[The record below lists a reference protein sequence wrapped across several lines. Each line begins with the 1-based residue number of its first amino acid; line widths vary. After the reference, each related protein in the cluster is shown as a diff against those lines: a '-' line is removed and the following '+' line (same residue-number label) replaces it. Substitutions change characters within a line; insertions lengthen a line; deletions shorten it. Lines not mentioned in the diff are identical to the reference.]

1 MKKIYYTLAALS
13 ILSTGCLKDKGYED
27 HQTGMKSVTS
37 ERFVSILYPYETAGL
52 HTNDIFT
59 KPAEEPVETFTV
71 ALTGPVYNK
80 DVQLTLTAVPALVSE
95 HNDAN
100 DDVYEVLPAA
110 NYELPASVTIPAGHE
125 YAVVHVKIKKT
136 GLDPVGAYGLGVQI
150 ATVSDA
156 AVKIASN
163 ARQSLMG
170 ILFRNDY
177 DGVYQLRSL
186 AQHPTNSTL
195 AGIVGPAEWSLVTS
209 GATSVRSATR
219 HSWVN
224 GSSSALPAGYNTIFT
239 VDPATNK
246 VTVSDGSGIG
256 FTNSPGYDSR
266 YDPATKTIY
275 AKWQYGGPGGN
286 RIFTDTL
293 VFLRARD

>member
-1 MKKIYYTLAALS
+1 MMKKIYYTLAALS

-110 NYELPASVTIPAGHE
+110 NYELPASITIPAGHE

-156 AVKIASN
+156 SVKIASN

-177 DGVYQLRSL
+177 DGVYQWRSVTV
-186 AQHPTNSTL
+186 HPNTAAYNGRITP
-195 AGIVGPAEWSLVTS
+195 IEVGLVTT
-209 GATSVRSATR
+209 G
-219 HSWVN
+219 
-224 GSSSALPAGYNTIFT
+224 GSSVETDRTHPWANGVSQPDNYNVTFS
-239 VDPATNK
+239 VDPSTNK
-246 VTVSDGSGIG
+246 VTVSNARGNAFAD
-256 FTNSPGYDSR
+256 SPGYDSR

-275 AKWQYGGPGGN
+275 AKWQYSGGGGN
-286 RIFTDTL
+286 RVMTDTL